1 MFKCISKKYA
11 KRSTDIHGY
20 ISMFIICIYI
30 YNMHIYALQ
39 MEHLVDPR
47 GLIGHISPCVAHNFE
62 GIPCLNLSRGPLHPF
77 SHRLQHLHQERDTGI
92 TNSLWRY
99 RMITLHGVVN
109 PMLNLPLGH
118 SFCMFSVSSSDK
130 RMGWS
135 IHTTLYLAFSSNKAR
150 GGLA

>member
-1 MFKCISKKYA
+1 MHYKW
-11 KRSTDIHGY
+11 ST
-20 ISMFIICIYI
+20 F
-30 YNMHIYALQ
+30 
-39 MEHLVDPR
+39 VDPR
-47 GLIGHISPCVAHNFE
+47 GLIGHISNCVAHNFE

-92 TNSLWRY
+92 ANSLWRY

-150 GGLA
+150 GGIA